1 MVYAVN
7 GRLLFTSVGSVTV
20 HNGALCQPLYA
31 IPGQSEFIGAPQNK
45 KARVVR
51 AKTEEKKCSSIL

>member
-1 MVYAVN
+1 
-7 GRLLFTSVGSVTV
+7 
-20 HNGALCQPLYA
+20 LYA

-51 AKTEEKKCSSIL
+51 AKTEDKGK